1 MSDEIEKYLEA
12 DTMYQTICIIKIV
25 TILLVLKELEF
36 ETNIFS
42 KNNTPRLPVVFLTL
56 YTFSINKTRICKL
69 VWVNKQVGLL
79 ASSYCNDS
87 ITHTKA

>member
-42 KNNTPRLPVVFLTL
+42 KKNTPRFPVVFFPL
-56 YTFSINKTRICKL
+56 YTFSINKTRIFKL
-69 VWVNKQVGLL
+69 VWGNKQVGLL
-79 ASSYCNDS
+79 ASSYCKDS
-87 ITHTKA
+87 ITHAKA